1 MKPRKDFSLSE
12 SKKPDLHPV
21 QIILLVCLFWAPMIM
36 EGIISS
42 WM

>member
-1 MKPRKDFSLSE
+1 MRQRKDFSPSE

-21 QIILLVCLFWAPMIM
+21 QIVLLVCLFWAPMII
-36 EGIISS
+36 EGMISS